1 MERPP
6 EQWLFAPET
15 PKLLETSA
23 HFFKEKSYAEHANP
37 QVRGFSGDLQSR
49 TANPFQKTSD
59 PYRIVGAITG
69 GGRGARLGVPP
80 LHLVCIYAGR
90 VLFLGLF
97 WCRFGAVSAC
107 FWWCVVVF
115 WCCFLWCVVV
125 CVVVC
130 GGVWH
135 TCRSA
140 LRRG

>member
-6 EQWLFAPET
+6 EQWFFAPET

-80 LHLVCIYAGR
+80 CIWCAFMQVG
-90 VLFLGLF
+90 GCF
-97 WCRFGAVSAC
+97 WGCFGAVFGA
-107 FWWCVVVF
+107 
-115 WCCFLWCVVV
+115 LL
-125 CVVVC
+125 VVC
-130 GGVWH
+130 GGVWW
-135 TCRSA
+135 CVANVQVSPPS
-140 LRRG
+140 GVIEGVE